1 MRRALLALLIVAA
14 PASADARPTIVSPA
28 PESVSVTVYRNPDRE
43 PDEKMDPDWLE
54 GFALITETRTLEL
67 PAGESEIRFE
77 GVAGGIIPASVI
89 VAGLPGPPG
98 EKNRDARLL
107 SPGALVD
114 AALGRRVHI
123 RRTSRATGKVTETEA
138 LIRSGPDG
146 IVVETAEG
154 VEALRCGG
162 LPETLVHP
170 EVPEGLSDKPTL
182 AVTSRGDSA
191 ARVTVRL
198 SYLATDFD
206 WQADYVAS
214 IRADGRTLDLFA
226 WLTLAN
232 GNDESFPS
240 AQAQA
245 VAGSLNREEDE
256 EEDEDFESAQPS
268 PGITLQC
275 WPQGTTSDVTETV
288 VNSLESF
295 AAVSSIGGEEIVV
308 TGSRIPRPELLSMVP
323 VTVVNAELE
332 ELGDLKLYRIPE
344 PVTVAAKAQKQ
355 IALLTRERVPFRSL
369 YGYSLGARGS
379 LDEAEPAQL
388 LVRMKN
394 TRAEGLGLPL
404 PTGGVALFEEAGG
417 RPMLVGEGSLA
428 DTAVGQDVE
437 LAVGESA
444 DVRILQRMG
453 PARPRH
459 GAKAKAEDDG
469 EDDYHRKGTR
479 RYEVEVGNATS
490 RPAEVEVVLR
500 VFAGETLRRPSAAL
514 EMKNGRRMW
523 RAHVPANGRSLLTYD
538 LKVKAAKPRRQK
550 DDDDD
555 DDDD

>member
-1 MRRALLALLIVAA
+1 MRRALLALLIAAA
-14 PASADARPTIVSPA
+14 PAYADVRPTIVSPA
-28 PESVSVTVYRNPDRE
+28 PESVSVTVYRNPGRDAG
-43 PDEKMDPDWLE
+43 EKMDPDWLE
-54 GFALITETRTLEL
+54 GFALITETRTVEL

-146 IVVETAEG
+146 IVIETPEG

-162 LPETLVHP
+162 LSETLVHP

-182 AVTSRGDSA
+182 AVTSRGDLA

-214 IRADGRTLDLFA
+214 IRPDGRTLDLFA
-226 WLTLAN
+226 WPTLAN

-256 EEDEDFESAQPS
+256 EDEDFESPQPS

-275 WPQGTTSDVTETV
+275 WPQETTSDVTATV
-288 VNSLESF
+288 VNDLGSF
-295 AAVSSIGGEEIVV
+295 AAVSSAGGEDIVV
-308 TGSRIPRPELLSMVP
+308 TGSRIPRPELLSSLP
-323 VTVVNAELE
+323 ATVVNAELE

-344 PVTVAAKAQKQ
+344 PVTVAANAQKQ

-379 LDEAEPAQL
+379 LDEAEPAEL

-437 LAVGESA
+437 LVVGESS

-453 PARPRH
+453 PARPGH
-459 GAKAKAEDDG
+459 GGKAKDDDDD

-479 RYEVEVGNATS
+479 RYEVEVSNATS

-500 VFAGETLRRPSAAL
+500 VYAGETLRRPSAAL

-523 RAHVPANGRSLLTYD
+523 RAQVPANGRSLLSYD
-538 LKVKAAKPRRQK
+538 LKVKAARPRREK
-550 DDDDD
+550 DDDEDD
-555 DDDD
+555 DDE